1 MIIAVLL
8 LCGNIWLYKKRKNIH
23 TAGLNSYIEACCV
36 WMLFL
41 FLLTEGLSVFYAVR
55 FLTLFA
61 AWGAFDL
68 LLLVL
73 LLFQWKRGGGMS
85 MSKRDKSSGDGQGAV
100 GLRALAELVK
110 ANLRTGLSN
119 LRACPYYIIIGLA
132 GLAVF
137 LLALVTTP
145 NNWDSMTYHLSRIAA
160 WTQNRSVAHYA
171 TNCLR
176 EIASPVLAEFVNL
189 HVYILCRGSD
199 QFVNL
204 LQAVSYLT
212 CAYVVGAIAKRLGCN
227 RLFCFLAMLL
237 YLSMPIAF
245 AEGTTT
251 QVDNFA
257 SVWLLFYV
265 YVLLDLV
272 EIPEGSRRETASE
285 AALADGKSDHL
296 TTSAV
301 NITRVC
307 VLGLCV
313 AFGYLT
319 KPSVCFGMV
328 VFALWLLIV
337 CLKRKDKV
345 SDLVKLVLCALPCV
359 VLPLIPETLRNFKT
373 FHSYASSFTGA
384 RQLVGTYKPNYVF
397 VNFVKNFTFN
407 MPISLLKDSEVFF
420 AKFAVKA
427 AKILQV
433 ELDAKSISEDGREFS
448 LHEAQTYGYDTAINP
463 IVLWAFIF
471 CVIWLIIRIRKT
483 DWKALAN
490 RYLLCAGI
498 AFCVFCAVLRWEPF
512 VTRYMV
518 SYLALLCPAIAAWIW
533 SCTGGDLRAAQ
544 AAGSQSA
551 SSTGNT
557 GAADVR
563 NLKLRCGIVGAL
575 TLLCVMELLNLT
587 KYHLDIY
594 RYNGANNRP
603 YGYFASRREE
613 TQYYADAADA
623 VKSAD
628 YQTVGLYVVKGDAYQ
643 YPVWAMLGDR
653 HLEHVN
659 VSNDSSIYADPDF
672 TPDCI
677 LWFASLPEEDFEI
690 NGRVYNKVTD
700 FGEKHYLLEAE

>member
-1 MIIAVLL
+1 
-8 LCGNIWLYKKRKNIH
+8 
-23 TAGLNSYIEACCV
+23 
-36 WMLFL
+36 
-41 FLLTEGLSVFYAVR
+41 
-55 FLTLFA
+55 
-61 AWGAFDL
+61 
-68 LLLVL
+68 
-73 LLFQWKRGGGMS
+73 
-85 MSKRDKSSGDGQGAV
+85 
-100 GLRALAELVK
+100 
-110 ANLRTGLSN
+110 
-119 LRACPYYIIIGLA
+119 
-132 GLAVF
+132 
-137 LLALVTTP
+137 
-145 NNWDSMTYHLSRIAA
+145 
-160 WTQNRSVAHYA
+160 
-171 TNCLR
+171 
-176 EIASPVLAEFVNL
+176 
-189 HVYILCRGSD
+189 
-199 QFVNL
+199 
-204 LQAVSYLT
+204 
-212 CAYVVGAIAKRLGCN
+212 
-227 RLFCFLAMLL
+227 
-237 YLSMPIAF
+237 
-245 AEGTTT
+245 
-251 QVDNFA
+251 
-257 SVWLLFYV
+257 
-265 YVLLDLV
+265 
-272 EIPEGSRRETASE
+272 
-285 AALADGKSDHL
+285 
-296 TTSAV
+296 
-301 NITRVC
+301 
-307 VLGLCV
+307 
-313 AFGYLT
+313 
-319 KPSVCFGMV
+319 MV

-359 VLPLIPETLRNFKT
+359 VLPLVPELLRNFKT
-373 FHSYASSFTGA
+373 FHSYASKATGA
-384 RQLVGTYKPNYVF
+384 RQLIGTCKPNYVF

-433 ELDAKSISEDGREFS
+433 ELDAKSISEDGREFG

-544 AAGSQSA
+544 AAGSQPVLLTDGNSA
-551 SSTGNT
+551 AGVWN
-557 GAADVR
+557 A
-563 NLKLRCGIVGAL
+563 KLRYGVVGAL
-575 TLLCVMELLNLT
+575 MFLCVVELLNLT
-587 KYHLDIY
+587 KYHVDIY

-613 TQYYADAADA
+613 TQYYAAAADA
-623 VKSAD
+623 VKGAD

-659 VSNDSSIYADPDF
+659 VTGDSAVYVDQDF

-677 LWFASLPEEDFEI
+677 LWFAALPEEDFVI

-700 FGEKHYLLEAE
+700 FGENHYLLEAE